1 MPDSAPSNAS
11 LYNPDSVPPCWRFV
25 TFWALLFAN
34 PKREGRNAMPTSD
47 RDRQLLE
54 KLSKLAAA
62 HASAAVLA
70 QEIIVT
76 VGERL
81 GLDLDEIAPVAA
93 MLAASSSNGG
103 ISAPRPIVDAA
114 TFSVHWD
121 GKVCV
126 LGNTLP
132 FRLLERL
139 GRRPNQ
145 FIHCDQLL
153 DDVWQGL
160 RSREAIRSV
169 VKVLKQKLVQA
180 GMDDLAASIK
190 GNQPRHYGLIFKP
203 RL

>member
-1 MPDSAPSNAS
+1 
-11 LYNPDSVPPCWRFV
+11 
-25 TFWALLFAN
+25 
-34 PKREGRNAMPTSD
+34 MPTSD

-54 KLSKLAAA
+54 KLSQLAAA
-62 HASAAVLA
+62 HASAAALV
-70 QEIIVT
+70 QEIIVS

-81 GLDLDEIAPVAA
+81 GLDLREIAPGAA
-93 MLAASSSNGG
+93 ILAASSPNGG
-103 ISAPRPIVDAA
+103 LSACPRMVDLA
-114 TFSVHWD
+114 TFSVHWN
-121 GKVCV
+121 GKTCV

-180 GMDDLAASIK
+180 GMDDLAASIN
-190 GNQPRHYGLIFKP
+190 GNQPHHYGLIFN
-203 RL
+203 RDL

>member
-1 MPDSAPSNAS
+1 
-11 LYNPDSVPPCWRFV
+11 
-25 TFWALLFAN
+25 
-34 PKREGRNAMPTSD
+34 MPTSD

-54 KLSKLAAA
+54 KLSQLAAA
-62 HASAAVLA
+62 QASAAALA
-70 QEIIVT
+70 QEIIVS

-81 GLDLDEIAPVAA
+81 GLDLGEIAAPGCEPRRLPHRMAAFQPVVQ
-93 MLAASSSNGG
+93 S
-103 ISAPRPIVDAA
+103 IDVA

-121 GKVCV
+121 GKTCV

-153 DDVWQGL
+153 DEVWQGL

-180 GMDDLAASIK
+180 GMDDLAASIN
-190 GNQPRHYGLIFKP
+190 GNQPYHYGLIFN
-203 RL
+203 RGL

>member
-1 MPDSAPSNAS
+1 MPK
-11 LYNPDSVPPCWRFV
+11 PDQ
-25 TFWALLFAN
+25 
-34 PKREGRNAMPTSD
+34 
-47 RDRQLLE
+47 DRQLLE
-54 KLSKLAAA
+54 KLSQLTAAQ
-62 HASAAVLA
+62 ASAAALA
-70 QEIIVT
+70 QEIVAS

-81 GLDLDEIAPVAA
+81 GFDPREIARVAAIPVA
-93 MLAASSSNGG
+93 SSPNGD
-103 ISAPRPIVDAA
+103 ISARRPIVDVA

-121 GKVCV
+121 GKTCV

-153 DDVWQGL
+153 DDVWQCL

-180 GMDDLAASIK
+180 GMDDLAASIN
-190 GNQPRHYGLIFKP
+190 GNQPHHYGLIFNHD
-203 RL
+203 L

>member
-1 MPDSAPSNAS
+1 VAS
-11 LYNPDSVPPCWRFV
+11 
-25 TFWALLFAN
+25 WALLFAN
-34 PKREGRNAMPTSD
+34 SQREGRNAMPKSD

-54 KLSKLAAA
+54 KLSQLAAA
-62 HASAAVLA
+62 QASVAALA
-70 QEIIVT
+70 QEIIVS

-81 GLDLDEIAPVAA
+81 GFDLREIASVAA
-93 MLAASSSNGG
+93 IQAFSPNGG
-103 ISAPRPIVDAA
+103 SSARHPMVDLA

-121 GKVCV
+121 GKTCV

-153 DDVWQGL
+153 DEVWQGL

-180 GMDDLAASIK
+180 GMDDLAASIN
-190 GNQPRHYGLIFKP
+190 GNQPYHYGLIFN
-203 RL
+203 RGL

>member
-1 MPDSAPSNAS
+1 MP
-11 LYNPDSVPPCWRFV
+11 
-25 TFWALLFAN
+25 
-34 PKREGRNAMPTSD
+34 KSD

-54 KLSKLAAA
+54 KLSQLAAA
-62 HASAAVLA
+62 QASAAALA
-70 QEIIVT
+70 QEIV
-76 VGERL
+76 VSARERL
-81 GLDLDEIAPVAA
+81 GFDMGEAPPVAVIP
-93 MLAASSSNGG
+93 AASSPNGG
-103 ISAPRPIVDAA
+103 ISARRPMIDVA

-121 GKVCV
+121 GKTCV

-153 DDVWQGL
+153 DEVWQGL

-180 GMDDLAASIK
+180 GMDDLAASIN
-190 GNQPRHYGLIFKP
+190 GNQPYHYGLIFN
-203 RL
+203 RGL

>member
-1 MPDSAPSNAS
+1 
-11 LYNPDSVPPCWRFV
+11 V

-34 PKREGRNAMPTSD
+34 PKREGRNAMPNSD
-47 RDRQLLE
+47 QDHQLLE
-54 KLSKLAAA
+54 KLSQLAAA
-62 HASAAVLA
+62 QASVAALT
-70 QEIIVT
+70 QEIIVS
-76 VGERL
+76 VGQRL
-81 GLDLDEIAPVAA
+81 GLDQREIAPVTAIA
-93 MLAASSSNGG
+93 AASSPNGR
-103 ISAPRPIVDAA
+103 ISARRPIVDAA

-139 GRRPNQ
+139 GHRPNQ

-153 DDVWQGL
+153 DEVWQDL

-190 GNQPRHYGLIFKP
+190 GNQPHHYGLI
-203 RL
+203 LNHDL

>member
-1 MPDSAPSNAS
+1 MPK
-11 LYNPDSVPPCWRFV
+11 PDQ
-25 TFWALLFAN
+25 
-34 PKREGRNAMPTSD
+34 
-47 RDRQLLE
+47 DRQLVE
-54 KLSKLAAA
+54 QLSLLAAA
-62 HASAAVLA
+62 HASAAALV

-76 VGERL
+76 VRERL
-81 GLDLDEIAPVAA
+81 GFDLGEIAPVAA
-93 MLAASSSNGG
+93 SLAAPSPNGRT
-103 ISAPRPIVDAA
+103 SARRPIVDVA

-121 GKVCV
+121 GKTCV

-190 GNQPRHYGLIFKP
+190 GSQPHHYGLIFKP

>member
-1 MPDSAPSNAS
+1 
-11 LYNPDSVPPCWRFV
+11 
-25 TFWALLFAN
+25 
-34 PKREGRNAMPTSD
+34 MPTSD

-54 KLSKLAAA
+54 KLSQLAATQ
-62 HASAAVLA
+62 ASAAALA
-70 QEIIVT
+70 QEIIVR

-81 GLDLDEIAPVAA
+81 GLDLREIAP
-93 MLAASSSNGG
+93 LAAASRASSPNGD
-103 ISAPRPIVDAA
+103 ISARRPMIDVA

-121 GKVCV
+121 GKTCV

-153 DDVWQGL
+153 DEVWQGL

-180 GMDDLAASIK
+180 GMDDLAASIN
-190 GNQPRHYGLIFKP
+190 GNQPYHYGLIFN
-203 RL
+203 RGL

>member
-1 MPDSAPSNAS
+1 MP
-11 LYNPDSVPPCWRFV
+11 
-25 TFWALLFAN
+25 
-34 PKREGRNAMPTSD
+34 KSD
-47 RDRQLLE
+47 QDRHLLE
-54 KLSKLAAA
+54 KLSQLAAA
-62 HASAAVLA
+62 QASAAALA
-70 QEIIVT
+70 QEIIVS

-81 GLDLDEIAPVAA
+81 GLDLGEIAPVAA
-93 MLAASSSNGG
+93 TSASSPNGG
-103 ISAPRPIVDAA
+103 TSARRSMIDPA

-121 GKVCV
+121 GKICV

-180 GMDDLAASIK
+180 GMDDLAASIN
-190 GNQPRHYGLIFKP
+190 GNQPHHYGLI
-203 RL
+203 LNHDS

>member
-1 MPDSAPSNAS
+1 MP
-11 LYNPDSVPPCWRFV
+11 
-25 TFWALLFAN
+25 
-34 PKREGRNAMPTSD
+34 KSD
-47 RDRQLLE
+47 RDRQLVE
-54 KLSKLAAA
+54 RLSRLAAA
-62 HASAAVLA
+62 HATAAALV
-70 QEIIVT
+70 QEIIVG
-76 VGERL
+76 VGESL
-81 GLDLDEIAPVAA
+81 GLDMGGIVPLAPNPAVCSPNG
-93 MLAASSSNGG
+93 SSS
-103 ISAPRPIVDAA
+103 ARRPIVDLA

-121 GKVCV
+121 GKTCV

-153 DDVWQGL
+153 DDVWQGP

-180 GMDDLAASIK
+180 GMDDLAASIS
-190 GNQPRHYGLIFKP
+190 GNEPHHYGFILSR